1 MDSSVIVFGAVH
13 DRDSIL
19 ALAARLRESGYATEA
34 YTVDDA
40 DSQSWSGNLL
50 DALQNARITVFVH
63 SSAANE
69 SAAVAACVST
79 AFRKRKTIIPFRLD
93 PTPYTPELDYCLG
106 PTQYIDASSGL
117 ASAEDKLILAVS
129 NLINHPIAPTPRRP
143 YFKWV
148 VALSAAVFVMAVWR
162 LCGPSR
168 KPGFAI
174 SLEPF
179 VESCLD
185 GICEDYT
192 RSIDT
197 GRVQV
202 VMLDCVT
209 GDYTAFERIFVG
221 GNAEKVNRNLARKNA
236 VLSPYDTDRLMIPIL
251 AAIAMRHAGVTRSVA
266 LGEDDW
272 NNAHLADWNA
282 MLEEEPL
289 VRGLSALH
297 LSTTLHGKGVA
308 ANARRY
314 SVTPY
319 HMLQGLLGIVG
330 EAYGSPGFDYCGG
343 TENAMAIL
351 TKMKYDDGYGLV
363 TGALLSDFEEDKDSP
378 SCACRVAGAVN
389 FDDPCCM
396 LFVNL
401 ETSAAIEEFNVADEA
416 LILWRTLGLLAKAAD
431 EKWGGN
437 GR

>member
-1 MDSSVIVFGAVH
+1 MNSSIIVFGTAQDH
-13 DRDSIL
+13 EIIR
-19 ALAARLRESGYATEA
+19 ALASRLRESGYSTEA
-34 YTVDDA
+34 YLLDD
-40 DSQSWSGNLL
+40 DDPQSWSGGVL
-50 DALQNARITVFVH
+50 DALQNAQISVFAH
-63 SSAANE
+63 SSAAND

-79 AFRKRKTIIPFRLD
+79 VFRKRKTIIPFRLD
-93 PTPYTPELDYCLG
+93 QTPYTPELDYCLG
-106 PTQYIDASSGL
+106 PTQHIDASSDL
-117 ASAEDKLILAVS
+117 DSAEEKLVQTVS
-129 NLINHPIAPTPRRP
+129 NLLHPIDTTPRRS
-143 YFKWV
+143 YANWF
-148 VALSAAVFVMAVWR
+148 VAVSLAVLVAVAWR
-162 LCGPSR
+162 FFGPPS
-168 KPGFAI
+168 KSGFAI

-179 VESCLD
+179 VESSLD
-185 GICEDYT
+185 VICEDYVL
-192 RSIDT
+192 SINT

-209 GDYTAFERIFVG
+209 GDYTAFERLFVG
-221 GNAEKVNRNLARKNA
+221 GKAEKASRNLARKNA
-236 VLSPYDTDRLMIPIL
+236 VLSPYDTDRLMIPVL
-251 AAIAMRHAGVTRSVA
+251 AAIAMRQAGVNRSVA
-266 LGEDDW
+266 LGEDNW

-282 MLEEEPL
+282 MLGEEPL

-343 TENAMAIL
+343 RENAMAIL
-351 TKMKYDDGYGLV
+351 TKMKYDDGLGLL
-363 TGALLSDFEEDKDSP
+363 TGALLRDWEEDKDSP

-401 ETSAAIEEFNVADEA
+401 EASAAIEDFNVADEA
-416 LILWRTLGLLAKAAD
+416 LSLWHTLGTLAKAAD
-431 EKWGGN
+431 EEWGGN